1 MSPTLMSF
9 PTVRIVI
16 SAALLLIP
24 FLCAAEGKRRGG
36 DYYTSDLISARIA
49 VGTVVD
55 ARKVSPDEIVN
66 RRVALTPEDIQR
78 ELAEGISEIHRGAS
92 LTRVGGRGVDRAL
105 QLAREKGA
113 QLLLIPTI
121 EQFTIDPAG
130 KNGLDPVAKIVDV
143 VLFPVTLAEAAIYRG
158 ERAGLGAQYIPLHDL
173 LITMKMTID
182 YHRVSDGARLLHQDA
197 ARTLD
202 AKVNKDNIEGARFEA
217 FDDWIDVG
225 KKQGAFL
232 VREYGREIARYEIAE
247 ILGQGGESR

>member
-1 MSPTLMSF
+1 MSPTQKSF
-9 PTVRIVI
+9 QTVRILL
-16 SAALLLIP
+16 SAAFLVIP

-36 DYYTSDLISARIA
+36 DPYTSDLISARIA
-49 VGTVVD
+49 VGPVID
-55 ARKVSPDEIVN
+55 HRKAAPGEIVN
-66 RRVALTPEDIQR
+66 RRVALNPEDIQR
-78 ELAEGISEIHRGAS
+78 ELAEGIAEIHRGAS
-92 LTRVGGRGVDRAL
+92 LTRVGGRGVERAL

-113 QLLLIPTI
+113 ELLLMPTLS
-121 EQFTIDPAG
+121 QFTVDSAG

-143 VLFPVTLAEAAIYRG
+143 ALFPVTLAEAAIYRG

-182 YHRVSDGARLLHQDA
+182 YYRVSDGARLLHQPG
-197 ARTLD
+197 ARVLD

-217 FDDWIDVG
+217 SDDWIDIG